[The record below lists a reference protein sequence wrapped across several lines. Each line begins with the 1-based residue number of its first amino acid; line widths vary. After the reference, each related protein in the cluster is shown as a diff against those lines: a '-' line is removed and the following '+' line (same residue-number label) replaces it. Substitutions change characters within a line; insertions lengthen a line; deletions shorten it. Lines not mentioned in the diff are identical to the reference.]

1 MRGLAMMMATLLAFV
16 GLLAAQ
22 ANQLSGTVRDASGA
36 VLPGVTV
43 TLTGP
48 ALEKPLTTTTS
59 ARGTYSFGDLPDDDG
74 YIVTFSLMCFQTQT
88 IRNVAIAVDKKTAM
102 DGLMRL
108 GTCDN
113 DFVPRYRGGIVPIST
128 P

>member
-1 MRGLAMMMATLLAFV
+1 MRGLAMMTATLFAFA

-22 ANQLSGTVRDASGA
+22 SSQLSGTVRDAGGN

-43 TLTGP
+43 TLKGP

-59 ARGTYSFGDLPDDDG
+59 ARGTYSFGDLPVDDG
-74 YIVTFSLMCFQTQT
+74 YIVTFSLLCFQTQT
-88 IRNVAIAVDKKTAM
+88 IRNVAIAVDKKAAM

-113 DFVPRYRGGIVPIST
+113 DIVPRFRGGIVPIST

>member
-1 MRGLAMMMATLLAFV
+1 MRGLAMVTATLLAFV

-43 TLTGP
+43 TLKGP
-48 ALEKPLTTTTS
+48 ALDKPLTTTTS
-59 ARGTYSFGDLPDDDG
+59 ARGTYSFGDLPEDG
-74 YIVTFSLMCFQTQT
+74 SYIVTFSLLCFQTQT
-88 IRNVAIAVDKKTAM
+88 IRNVTIAADKKAAT
-102 DGLMRL
+102 DGLMRI

-113 DFVPRYRGGIVPIST
+113 DIVPRYRGGIVPL
-128 P
+128 